1 MTRQLAQVVAL
12 LSAVAL
18 AAGCGQT
25 VDEKG
30 EDMDPLEQLEQRPRE
45 SETETRYLRALT
57 SFQDRV
63 AEEVGVSWDQ
73 VPRRTGMAGCGEPF
87 SGLGGVSFTVR
98 GGTSTDAFDMARWSD
113 VEAIADAVAAEEG
126 FTADKVVLVDE
137 PDHKK
142 VTWIDEHGAELE
154 IGAQK
159 ALVPAVYGACVLP

>member
-1 MTRQLAQVVAL
+1 
-12 LSAVAL
+12 
-18 AAGCGQT
+18 
-25 VDEKG
+25 
-30 EDMDPLEQLEQRPRE
+30 
-45 SETETRYLRALT
+45 
-57 SFQDRV
+57 
-63 AEEVGVSWDQ
+63 
-73 VPRRTGMAGCGEPF
+73 MAGCGEPF

-98 GGTSTDAFDMARWSD
+98 GGTSADAFDMARWSD

>member
-1 MTRQLAQVVAL
+1 MTLAHRADTTALRSCASRLDALARRSSDACSQSSTWGTATSGHSSYLHDRTTSQHNIAQVV
-12 LSAVAL
+12 
-18 AAGCGQT
+18 
-25 VDEKG
+25 
-30 EDMDPLEQLEQRPRE
+30 M
-45 SETETRYLRALT
+45 
-57 SFQDRV
+57 
-63 AEEVGVSWDQ
+63 
-73 VPRRTGMAGCGEPF
+73 PF

-98 GGTSTDAFDMARWSD
+98 GGTSADAFDMARWSD
-113 VEAIADAVAAEEG
+113 VEAIADAVAAEEE